1 MKNQKSNISDNIVI
15 DIHKFIYIKY
25 IEVTGKILYR
35 YTLSHIIYQV

>member
-1 MKNQKSNISDNIVI
+1 MKNQKSNISDDF